1 MLGGE
6 SVVADPQ
13 NSVYE
18 KRLAYI
24 KAKQALRAGRSSEY
38 RTLRDS
44 LAGYV
49 LHPYLIYYENQG
61 RLSSLKPETILELRE
76 LLSHTTLGDRLF
88 EQWLAAQALRHRW
101 SVYAEYYER
110 SNDSLAECNY
120 LRALFHLRRFEEM
133 ERLAPKLWVA
143 GESQPKACDPAFA
156 RWIQDGHVNDQ
167 LAWNRLKLA
176 LDNRSWQLSRYLFRF
191 FSNEAQHAA
200 RAMYNVHRQPSRSKN
215 VGEFRNNVWGRDAWL
230 HGLIRLART
239 DAAEAN
245 AAWLKH
251 RSRFDFDPNVEMA
264 FESDLAFWL
273 AREGVVPH
281 EVNSSYALSTRMAIT
296 DTLLSQELWQDA
308 TQWMNGLPSEE
319 AQKYKWRFWRGYVD
333 RQSNPGSPNP
343 LLEDLSKVRTY
354 YGFLAADVIGVSS
367 LMNEQNPESYDLGLL
382 EDDRIRLILELFAV
396 DDRPNAELEWKK
408 LIAKLTP
415 VQKIAMVHQFHEV
428 GMNYDAILAANQTD
442 LLDLLHVRF
451 PLPYLHLF
459 RRYAHQTNMDLGFL
473 LAIARQESAFNPK
486 AVSPAGARGLMQLMQ
501 TTARITANQLRDP
514 TPNGQTLLDPTVSV
528 RLGTHHVADLMSEFS
543 NNRILTAA
551 AYNAGSSRV
560 KQWLKERANMNTMAW
575 IERIPFSETRNYV
588 KNVVAISHVYSH
600 RLNDPR
606 PVLHDHEKSI
616 GGVQ

>member
-1 MLGGE
+1 MLAKTLRFHLTYTAFVAAFLILGGE

-120 LRALFHLRRFEEM
+120 LRALFHLRRFKEM

-215 VGEFRNNVWGRDAWL
+215 VGEFRNNAWGRDAWL

-281 EVNSSYALSTRMAIT
+281 EVNS
-296 DTLLSQELWQDA
+296 
-308 TQWMNGLPSEE
+308 
-319 AQKYKWRFWRGYVD
+319 
-333 RQSNPGSPNP
+333 
-343 LLEDLSKVRTY
+343 
-354 YGFLAADVIGVSS
+354 
-367 LMNEQNPESYDLGLL
+367 
-382 EDDRIRLILELFAV
+382 
-396 DDRPNAELEWKK
+396 
-408 LIAKLTP
+408 
-415 VQKIAMVHQFHEV
+415 
-428 GMNYDAILAANQTD
+428 
-442 LLDLLHVRF
+442 
-451 PLPYLHLF
+451 
-459 RRYAHQTNMDLGFL
+459 
-473 LAIARQESAFNPK
+473 
-486 AVSPAGARGLMQLMQ
+486 
-501 TTARITANQLRDP
+501 
-514 TPNGQTLLDPTVSV
+514 
-528 RLGTHHVADLMSEFS
+528 
-543 NNRILTAA
+543 
-551 AYNAGSSRV
+551 
-560 KQWLKERANMNTMAW
+560 
-575 IERIPFSETRNYV
+575 
-588 KNVVAISHVYSH
+588 
-600 RLNDPR
+600 
-606 PVLHDHEKSI
+606 
-616 GGVQ
+616 